1 MNGEDLSFQILRHL
15 ERKSDMT
22 QRELA
27 AALGISV
34 GRVNNCVHA
43 LIAKGLI
50 KARNFRNNRNK
61 RAYLYKLTPQG
72 LAEKAALTVRFIR
85 RKELERQ
92 ALLLEIEALR
102 AEVTGVTSESKVE
115 AQP

>member
-1 MNGEDLSFQILRHL
+1 
-15 ERKSDMT
+15 MT

-72 LAEKAALTVRFIR
+72 LAEKAALTLRFIR

-92 ALLLEIEALR
+92 TLLLEIEALR
-102 AEVTGVTSESKVE
+102 AEVPGASTERQMD
-115 AQP
+115 A

>member
-1 MNGEDLSFQILRHL
+1 MNGEDLNFQVLRHL
-15 ERKSDMT
+15 ERKPDMT

-72 LAEKAALTVRFIR
+72 LAEKAALTLRFIR

-92 ALLLEIEALR
+92 TLLLEIEALR
-102 AEVTGVTSESKVE
+102 AEVPGASTERQMD
-115 AQP
+115 A